1 VKIDGQLL
9 GYFEME
15 QAYRNGLAEVLN
27 NLAPNYQQYLLS
39 GDNDKE
45 KQSLLPYF
53 KQEANMHFNQ
63 APADKLNFIQT
74 LQKQGKKVVM
84 IGDGL
89 NDAGALKA
97 AQIGVSVTENTA
109 HFSPASDVI
118 MDASM
123 FDQLPKYL
131 KFSKQTLRV
140 IHGSFVISLIYNIIG
155 LSFAVQGTLSPL
167 MAAVLMPI
175 SSVSVIAFTT
185 ITTTLLAKKGG
196 IQ

>member
-1 VKIDGQLL
+1 
-9 GYFEME
+9 
-15 QAYRNGLAEVLN
+15 
-27 NLAPNYQQYLLS
+27 
-39 GDNDKE
+39 
-45 KQSLLPYF
+45 
-53 KQEANMHFNQ
+53 
-63 APADKLNFIQT
+63 
-74 LQKQGKKVVM
+74 M

-118 MDASM
+118 MDASV